1 MNNLGTNRIRFA
13 PNSEVAIK
21 VESLTK
27 IYKLYNTPMD
37 RLKEALHPGRR
48 KYHHDF
54 HALHDVSFEV
64 IKGEMVGIVG
74 KNGSGKSTL
83 LKLITGVLTPSSG
96 AVTVDGRIS
105 ALLELGAGF
114 NPELTGVENAYFVGT
129 LMGYS
134 KEEMDAKLDEILSF
148 ADIGEFVHQ
157 PVKTYSSGMF
167 VRLAFAVNINVD
179 PEILIIDEALS
190 VGDSYFVQKCMR
202 KIDAFVNLGKT
213 ILFVSHDQQILK
225 KYCHKA
231 MLLNGGKIVLSGNP
245 KQIIDIYNAQLF
257 DEKLIDVTT
266 LKHSQAGDRLSAA
279 EGSSKLKFGNKLA
292 VIKGVKLID
301 NQGNLSLTVMS
312 NEFTSIIMEVN
323 FKTSLEDVL
332 FGITIRNKNG
342 IDVYMIN
349 TDWKGMKINITDAER
364 HYEISFKQSMSL
376 APGQYSVTPVVS
388 QITASGICRL
398 DWIADELIFDVISDD
413 KFTGICNLDSYIDVN
428 LI

>member
-1 MNNLGTNRIRFA
+1 MNNPDTTLIPSSPDSA
-13 PNSEVAIK
+13 VVIK
-21 VESLTK
+21 VENLSK

-48 KYHHDF
+48 KYHYDF

-64 IKGEMVGIVG
+64 RKGEMVGIVG

-96 AVTVDGRIS
+96 SVTVNGRIS

-114 NPELTGVENAYFVGT
+114 NVELTGVENVHFVGT
-129 LMGYS
+129 LMGYGR
-134 KEEMDAKLDEILSF
+134 EEMDAKLDEILSF

-202 KIDAFVNLGKT
+202 KIDAFINLGKT
-213 ILFVSHDQQILK
+213 ILFVSHDQQTLK

-231 MLLNGGKIVLSGNP
+231 MLLNAGKIVLSGTP

-257 DEKLIDVTT
+257 DEKLLEVSA
-266 LKHSQAGDRLSAA
+266 LKQSQTVGSLFATEDRK
-279 EGSSKLKFGNKLA
+279 KLTFGNKLA
-292 VIKGVKLID
+292 VINSVKLVD
-301 NQGNLSLTVMS
+301 AQGKQSLTVMS
-312 NEFTSIIMEVN
+312 NEFTSILMDVS
-323 FKTSLEDVL
+323 FKLSMEDVL

-349 TDWKGMKINITDAER
+349 TDWKGMKINIADADK
-364 HYEISFKQSMSL
+364 HYEISFKQSIAL

-388 QITASGICRL
+388 QITSSGICRL

-413 KFTGICNLDSYIDVN
+413 KFTGICNLDSDIDINV
-428 LI
+428 I